1 MTLFTFLKLLGCL
14 ALLMF
19 GMKMMSEALQKLTGG
34 GLRKVL
40 GTMTTNRFTGICS
53 GALVTTAVQSSTA
66 TTVLTVSF
74 VNAGLL
80 TLTQA
85 ISVIMG
91 ANIGTTVTAWI
102 IALFGFSIPMSALVF
117 PLFALGLAM
126 SYMKS
131 TGAKSFGE
139 FIFGFSFLFL
149 GIATLREN
157 AIAMDLPHNDM
168 VMNFFVSSANLG
180 FFSYLIFML
189 IGGVLTVCVQSS
201 VAIMAITMILC
212 STGVADIYQG
222 IALVLGENIGTTV
235 TSNIVAMKASPSARR
250 AALSHL
256 TFNLFGVCWVLLV
269 FRPFISMV
277 CSLVGYDT
285 KADVSQDPNAAE
297 RINYA
302 LCAFHTAFNLCNV
315 LILVWFI
322 PLLEKFVCKIIKGS
336 EEDED
341 MRLRFI
347 SGGLLSTAELSLLEA
362 RKEINH
368 FAMRAHR
375 MFGFVPELLKLD
387 NGDEFSKLFA
397 RIEKYE
403 GISDNMEVEIAN
415 YLNRVAEGKLSGESK
430 TQIRC
435 MLREISEIES
445 ICDSCYNMSRVINRK
460 FKAKEK
466 FTEDQLTHIHHMWE
480 LCDRSLTQMEK
491 ILADTD
497 NLVDPHESLNIE
509 NEINN
514 YRTQL
519 KENNVVDVNDKKYD
533 YQTGVNYM
541 DIIGDSEKLGD
552 YAINVVEAHT
562 QVKLTT

>member
-1 MTLFTFLKLLGCL
+1 MTVYTFLTLLGCL

-40 GTMTTNRFTGICS
+40 GTMTTNRFTGICT
-53 GALVTTAVQSSTA
+53 GALVTSAVQSSTA

-80 TLTQA
+80 TLSQA

-102 IALFGFSIPMSALVF
+102 IALFGFSFQMSAIVF
-117 PLFALGLAM
+117 PLFAAGIIA
-126 SYMKS
+126 SYFK
-131 TGAKSFGE
+131 TPGARSFGE

-157 AIAMDLPHNDM
+157 AIAMDLPHNAA
-168 VMNFFVSSANLG
+168 VMNFFVACRDFG
-180 FFSYLIFML
+180 FFSYIMFLL
-189 IGGVLTVCVQSS
+189 LGGILTMCVQSS

-222 IALVLGENIGTTV
+222 IALVLGENIGTTI
-235 TSNIVAMKASPSARR
+235 TSNIVALNANPSARR

-256 TFNLFGVCWVLLV
+256 IFNLFGVCWVLLV
-269 FRPFISMV
+269 FRLFISFV
-277 CSLVGYDT
+277 CRLVGFDPE
-285 KADVSQDPNAAE
+285 ADITQDPNAAT

-322 PLLEKFVCKIIKGS
+322 PQFEKVVSKIIRGK

-375 MFGFVPELLKLD
+375 MFGFVPQLLELED
-387 NGDEFSKLFA
+387 PDEFSKLFA

-403 GISDNMEVEIAN
+403 NISDNMEVEIAD
-415 YLNRVAEGKLSGESK
+415 YLNRVSEGKLSVESK

-460 FKAKEK
+460 YKAKES
-466 FTEDQLTHIHHMWE
+466 FTEEQISHIRHMWE
-480 LCDRSLTQMEK
+480 LCNRALTQMEK
-491 ILADTD
+491 VLADND
-497 NLVDPHESLNIE
+497 HSVDPRESLYIE
-509 NEINN
+509 NEINI

-519 KENNVVDVNDKKYD
+519 KENNVVDVNEKKYD

-541 DIIGDSEKLGD
+541 DIIGDSEKLAD
-552 YAINVVEAHT
+552 YAINVVEAHA

>member
-168 VMNFFVSSANLG
+168 VMNFFVSTADLG
-180 FFSYLIFML
+180 FLSYLIFML

-222 IALVLGENIGTTV
+222 IALVLGENIGTTI
-235 TSNIVAMKASPSARR
+235 TSNIVALKANTSARR

-269 FRPFISMV
+269 FRPFITMV
-277 CSLVGYDT
+277 CKIVGYDT
-285 KADVSQDPNAAE
+285 TADVSQDPNAAE

-302 LCAFHTAFNLCNV
+302 LCAFHTAFNVCNV

-322 PLLEKFVCKIIKGS
+322 PLLERFVCKIISGG

-375 MFGFVPELLKLD
+375 MFGFVPDLLKLE

-415 YLNRVAEGKLSGESK
+415 YLNRVSEGKLSGESK
-430 TQIRC
+430 MQIRC

-460 FKAKEK
+460 FRAKEK
-466 FTEDQLTHIHHMWE
+466 FTDDQLGHIQHMWN
-480 LCDRSLTQMEK
+480 LCDNALTQMEK
-491 ILADTD
+491 TLADTG
-497 NLVDPHESLNIE
+497 NQVDPHESLNIE

>member
-1 MTLFTFLKLLGCL
+1 MTIITFLTLLGSL

-19 GMKMMSEALQKLTGG
+19 GMKTMSEALQKLTGG

-40 GTMTTNRFTGICS
+40 GTMTTNRFTGILS

-74 VNAGLL
+74 VNASLL
-80 TLTQA
+80 TLSQA

-91 ANIGTTVTAWI
+91 ANIGTTVTAWV
-102 IALFGFSIPMSALVF
+102 IALFGFNFQMSAIVF
-117 PLFALGLAM
+117 PLFAIGIIL
-126 SYMKS
+126 SYFKS
-131 TGAKSFGE
+131 PSAKSFGD
-139 FIFGFSFLFL
+139 FIFGFSFLFM

-157 AIAMDLPHNDM
+157 AIAMDLPHNAA
-168 VMNFFVSSANLG
+168 VMSFFSTCRNLG
-180 FFSYLIFML
+180 FLSYIIFL
-189 IGGVLTVCVQSS
+189 LLGGVLTMCVQSS

-235 TSNIVAMKASPSARR
+235 TSNIVAMNANPNARR

-256 TFNLFGVCWVLLV
+256 IFNLFGVCWILLV
-269 FRPFISMV
+269 FRPFVKMV
-277 CSLVGYDT
+277 CALVGFDPT
-285 KADVSQDPNAAE
+285 ADLTSDPNAST
-297 RINYA
+297 RINFA

-322 PLLEKFVCKIIKGS
+322 PAMEKLVCYLIKGK

-347 SGGLLSTAELSLLEA
+347 SGGLLSTSELSLLEA
-362 RKEINH
+362 RKEINL
-368 FAMRAHR
+368 FAQRAHR
-375 MFGFVPELLKLD
+375 MFSFVPKLMSIKD
-387 NGDEFSKLFA
+387 NDEFVKLYT

-415 YLNRVAEGKLSGESK
+415 YLNQVSEGRLSPESK

-445 ICDSCYNMSRVINRK
+445 ICDSCYNMARALNRK
-460 FKAKEK
+460 YNLREV
-466 FTEDQLTHIHHMWE
+466 FTDDQVAHVSHMWD
-480 LCDRSLTQMEK
+480 LCDHALTQMEL
-491 ILADTD
+491 ILEDTD
-497 NLVDPHESLNIE
+497 HKVDPRISLNIE
-509 NEINN
+509 NEINH

-519 KENNVVDVNDKKYD
+519 KEANVTDVNDKKYD
-533 YQTGVNYM
+533 YQTGVTYM
-541 DIIGDSEKLGD
+541 DLIGDSEKLGD

-562 QVKLTT
+562 QVKLTI

>member
-1 MTLFTFLKLLGCL
+1 
-14 ALLMF
+14 
-19 GMKMMSEALQKLTGG
+19 
-34 GLRKVL
+34 
-40 GTMTTNRFTGICS
+40 
-53 GALVTTAVQSSTA
+53 
-66 TTVLTVSF
+66 
-74 VNAGLL
+74 
-80 TLTQA
+80 
-85 ISVIMG
+85 VIMG

-102 IALFGFSIPMSALVF
+102 IALFGFNFQMSVIVF
-117 PLFALGLAM
+117 PLFAVAIML
-126 SYMKS
+126 SYFKS
-131 TGAKSFGE
+131 PSAKSFGD

-157 AIAMDLPHNDM
+157 AIAMDLPHNDA
-168 VMNFFVSSANLG
+168 VMHFFTACRDLG
-180 FFSYLIFML
+180 FLSYVIFL
-189 IGGVLTVCVQSS
+189 LLGGILTMCVQSS

-222 IALVLGENIGTTV
+222 IALVLGENIGTTI
-235 TSNIVAMKASPSARR
+235 TSNIVALNANTSARR

-256 TFNLFGVCWVLLV
+256 IFNLFGVCWILLV
-269 FRPFISMV
+269 FRPFIKLV
-277 CSLVGYDT
+277 CSSVGFDPM
-285 KADVSQDPNAAE
+285 ADLSTDPDAST
-297 RINYA
+297 RINFA

-322 PLLEKFVCKIIKGS
+322 PTFEKVVCHIIKGK

-347 SGGLLSTAELSLLEA
+347 SGGLLSTSELSLLEA

-375 MFGFVPELLKLD
+375 MFGFVPQLLELK
-387 NGDEFSKLFA
+387 NNDEFVKLFT

-415 YLNRVAEGKLSGESK
+415 YLNQVSEGRLSPESK

-445 ICDSCYNMSRVINRK
+445 ICDSCYNMARTINRK
-460 FKAKEK
+460 HKMREE
-466 FTEDQLTHIHHMWE
+466 FTEEQVAHVKHIWE
-480 LCDRSLTQMEK
+480 LCDTALTQMEQ
-491 ILADTD
+491 ILEDTD
-497 NLVDPHESLNIE
+497 HKVDPRISLNIE
-509 NEINN
+509 NEINH

-533 YQTGVNYM
+533 YQTGVTYM
-541 DIIGDSEKLGD
+541 DLISDSEKLGD

>member
-1 MTLFTFLKLLGCL
+1 M
-14 ALLMF
+14 MF
-19 GMKMMSEALQKLTGG
+19 GMKTMSEALQKLTGG

-40 GTMTTNRFTGICS
+40 STMTTNRVTGIFS

-74 VNAGLL
+74 VNASLL
-80 TLTQA
+80 TLSQA

-91 ANIGTTVTAWI
+91 ANIGTTITAWI
-102 IALFGFSIPMSALVF
+102 IALFGFNFQMSVIVF
-117 PLFALGLAM
+117 PLFALGIML
-126 SYMKS
+126 SYFKS
-131 TGAKSFGE
+131 PSAKSFGD

-157 AIAMDLPHNDM
+157 AIAMDLSHNEA
-168 VMNFFVSSANLG
+168 VMNFFTSCRNLG
-180 FFSYLIFML
+180 FLSYIIFLIL
-189 IGGVLTVCVQSS
+189 GGVLTMCVQSS

-235 TSNIVAMKASPSARR
+235 TSNIVALNASTSARR

-256 TFNLFGVCWVLLV
+256 IFNLFGVCWILIV
-269 FRPFISMV
+269 FRPFIKLVCSMV
-277 CSLVGYDT
+277 GFDPT
-285 KADVSQDPNAAE
+285 ADLSVDPNASS
-297 RINYA
+297 RINFA
-302 LCAFHTAFNLCNV
+302 LCAFHTAFNTCNV

-322 PLLEKFVCKIIKGS
+322 PLFEKVVCSIIKGK

-347 SGGLLSTAELSLLEA
+347 SGGLLSTSELSLLEA

-368 FAMRAHR
+368 FAVRAHR
-375 MFGFVPELLKLD
+375 MFGFLPQLLQLK
-387 NGDEFSKLFA
+387 NNDEFVKLYT

-415 YLNRVAEGKLSGESK
+415 YLNQVSEGRLSPESK

-445 ICDSCYNMSRVINRK
+445 ICDSCYNMARAINRK
-460 FKAKEK
+460 FNLREH
-466 FTEDQLTHIHHMWE
+466 FTEEQSTHIAHMWE
-480 LCDRSLTQMEK
+480 LCDKALTQMEQ
-491 ILADTD
+491 ILEDTD
-497 NLVDPHESLNIE
+497 HRVDPRISLNIE
-509 NEINN
+509 NEINH

-519 KENNVVDVNDKKYD
+519 KEANVTDVNDKKYD
-533 YQTGVNYM
+533 YQTGVTYM
-541 DIIGDSEKLGD
+541 DIIGDCEKLGD

>member
-1 MTLFTFLKLLGCL
+1 MTFFTFLTLLGCL
-14 ALLMF
+14 ALLMY
-19 GMKMMSEALQKLTGG
+19 GMKTMSEALQKLTGG

-40 GTMTTNRFTGICS
+40 GTMTTNRVTGIFS
-53 GALVTTAVQSSTA
+53 GALVTTAIQSSTA

-74 VNAGLL
+74 VNASLL
-80 TLTQA
+80 TLSQA

-91 ANIGTTVTAWI
+91 ANIGTTITAWM
-102 IALFGFSIPMSALVF
+102 IALFGFNIPMSMMVF
-117 PLFALGLAM
+117 PLFAFGILL
-126 SYMKS
+126 SYFKS
-131 TGAKSFGE
+131 PSAKSFGD
-139 FIFGFSFLFL
+139 FLFGFSFLFL

-157 AIAMDLPHNDM
+157 AIAMDLSHNPT
-168 VMNFFVSSANLG
+168 VMNFFESCRSLG
-180 FFSYLIFML
+180 FLSYVIFL
-189 IGGVLTVCVQSS
+189 LLGGILTMCVQSS

-235 TSNIVAMKASPSARR
+235 TSNIVAMNANTNARR

-256 TFNLFGVCWVLLV
+256 IFNLFGVCWILIV
-269 FRPFISMV
+269 FRPFIKMV
-277 CSLVGYDT
+277 CSLVGFDPT
-285 KADVSQDPNAAE
+285 ADLSTDPNAST

-302 LCAFHTAFNLCNV
+302 LCAFHTAFNTCNV

-322 PLLEKFVCKIIKGS
+322 PTFERVVCHLIKGK

-347 SGGLLSTAELSLLEA
+347 SGGIMSTAELSLLEA

-368 FAMRAHR
+368 FAVRAHR
-375 MFGFVPELLKLD
+375 MFGFIPQLLELK
-387 NGDEFSKLFA
+387 NNDEFVKLYT

-415 YLNRVAEGKLSGESK
+415 YLNKVSEGRLSPESK

-445 ICDSCYNMSRVINRK
+445 ICDSCYNMGRAINRK
-460 FKAKEK
+460 NSLREV
-466 FTEDQLTHIHHMWE
+466 FTEDQVAHLKHIWN
-480 LCDRSLTQMEK
+480 LCDDALTQME
-491 ILADTD
+491 LVLNDAD
-497 NLVDPHESLNIE
+497 NKVDPRISLNIE
-509 NEINN
+509 NEINH

-519 KENNVVDVNDKKYD
+519 KEINLTDVNEKKYD
-533 YQTGVNYM
+533 YQTGVTYM
-541 DIIGDSEKLGD
+541 DIVGDSEKLGD

-562 QVKLTT
+562 QTKLTT

>member
-40 GTMTTNRFTGICS
+40 GTMTTNRFTGIFT

-66 TTVLTVSF
+66 TTVMTVSF

-91 ANIGTTVTAWI
+91 ANIGTTATAWI
-102 IALFGFSIPMSALVF
+102 IALFGFSIPMSSLVF
-117 PLFALGLAM
+117 PLFALGLAL

-131 TGAKSFGE
+131 TASKSFGE
-139 FIFGFSFLFL
+139 FVFGFSFLFL

-157 AIAMDLPHNDM
+157 AIAMDLPHNAT
-168 VMNFFVSSANLG
+168 VMNFFVSTTNLG

-235 TSNIVAMKASPSARR
+235 TSNIVAMKANPSARR

-256 TFNLFGVCWVLLV
+256 IFNLFGVCWVLLV
-269 FRPFISMV
+269 FRPFITLV
-277 CSLVGYDT
+277 CSVVGYDT

-302 LCAFHTAFNLCNV
+302 LCAFHTAFNVCNV

-375 MFGFVPELLKLD
+375 MFGFVPKLLEMN
-387 NGDEFSKLFA
+387 NGDDFSKLFA

-415 YLNRVAEGKLSGESK
+415 YLNRVAEGKLSGDSK
-430 TQIRC
+430 IQIRC

-460 FKAKEK
+460 FKSKEK
-466 FTEDQLTHIHHMWE
+466 FTEEQLGHIRHMWM
-480 LCDRSLTQMEK
+480 LCDNALTQMEK

-519 KENNVVDVNDKKYD
+519 KENNVVDINDKKYD

>member
-1 MTLFTFLKLLGCL
+1 MTVITFLTLLGSL

-19 GMKMMSEALQKLTGG
+19 GMKTMSEALQKLTGG

-40 GTMTTNRFTGICS
+40 STMTTNRFTGILS
-53 GALVTTAVQSSTA
+53 GAVVTTAVQSSTA

-74 VNAGLL
+74 VNASLL
-80 TLTQA
+80 TLSQA

-102 IALFGFSIPMSALVF
+102 IALFGFNFQMSVIVF
-117 PLFALGLAM
+117 PLFALAIML
-126 SYMKS
+126 SYFKS
-131 TGAKSFGE
+131 PSAKSFGD

-157 AIAMDLPHNDM
+157 AIAMDLPHNDA
-168 VMNFFVSSANLG
+168 VMNFFSACRNLG
-180 FFSYLIFML
+180 FLSYVIFL
-189 IGGVLTVCVQSS
+189 LLGGILTMCVQSS

-222 IALVLGENIGTTV
+222 IALVLGENIGTTI
-235 TSNIVAMKASPSARR
+235 TSNIVALNANTSARR

-256 TFNLFGVCWVLLV
+256 IFNLFGVCWILLV
-269 FRPFISMV
+269 FRLFIKMV
-277 CSLVGYDT
+277 CSLVGFDPA
-285 KADVSQDPNAAE
+285 ADITTDPNAST
-297 RINYA
+297 RINFA

-322 PLLEKFVCKIIKGS
+322 PTFEKVVCHLIKGK

-347 SGGLLSTAELSLLEA
+347 SGGLLSTSELSLLEA

-375 MFGFVPELLKLD
+375 MFGFVPQLLELK
-387 NGDEFSKLFA
+387 NNDEFVKLYT

-415 YLNRVAEGKLSGESK
+415 YLNQVSEGRLSPESK

-445 ICDSCYNMSRVINRK
+445 ICDSCYNMARTINRK
-460 FKAKEK
+460 YKMREE
-466 FTEDQLTHIHHMWE
+466 FTEEQVAHVKHIWD
-480 LCDRSLTQMEK
+480 LCDNALTQMEL
-491 ILADTD
+491 ILEDTD
-497 NLVDPHESLNIE
+497 HKVDPRISLNIE
-509 NEINN
+509 NEINH

-519 KENNVVDVNDKKYD
+519 KENNVADVNDKKYD
-533 YQTGVNYM
+533 YQTGVTYM
-541 DIIGDSEKLGD
+541 DLISDSEKLGD

-562 QVKLTT
+562 QVKLTV

>member
-1 MTLFTFLKLLGCL
+1 MTVFTFLKLLGCL

-19 GMKMMSEALQKLTGG
+19 GMKTMSEALQKLTGG

-40 GTMTTNRFTGICS
+40 STMTTNRVTGIFS

-74 VNAGLL
+74 VNASLL
-80 TLTQA
+80 TLSQA

-91 ANIGTTVTAWI
+91 ANIGTTITAWI
-102 IALFGFSIPMSALVF
+102 IALFGFNFQMSVIVF
-117 PLFALGLAM
+117 PLFALGIML
-126 SYMKS
+126 SYFKS
-131 TGAKSFGE
+131 PSAKSFGD

-157 AIAMDLPHNDM
+157 AIAMDLSHNEA
-168 VMNFFVSSANLG
+168 VMNFFTSCRNLG
-180 FFSYLIFML
+180 FLSYIIFLIL
-189 IGGVLTVCVQSS
+189 GGVLTMCVQSS

-235 TSNIVAMKASPSARR
+235 TSNIVALNASTSARR

-256 TFNLFGVCWVLLV
+256 IFNLFGVCWILIV
-269 FRPFISMV
+269 FRPFIKLVCSMV
-277 CSLVGYDT
+277 GFDPT
-285 KADVSQDPNAAE
+285 ADLSVDPNASS
-297 RINYA
+297 RINFA
-302 LCAFHTAFNLCNV
+302 LCAFHTAFNTCNV

-322 PLLEKFVCKIIKGS
+322 PLFEKVVCSIIKGK

-347 SGGLLSTAELSLLEA
+347 SGGLLSTSELSLLEA

-368 FAMRAHR
+368 FAVRAHR
-375 MFGFVPELLKLD
+375 MFGFLPQLLQLK
-387 NGDEFSKLFA
+387 NNDEFVKLYT

-415 YLNRVAEGKLSGESK
+415 YLNQVSEGRLSPESK

-445 ICDSCYNMSRVINRK
+445 ICDSCYNMARAINRK
-460 FKAKEK
+460 FNLREH
-466 FTEDQLTHIHHMWE
+466 FTEEQSTHIAHMWE
-480 LCDRSLTQMEK
+480 LCDKALTQMEQ
-491 ILADTD
+491 ILEDTD
-497 NLVDPHESLNIE
+497 HRVDPRISLNIE
-509 NEINN
+509 NEINH

-519 KENNVVDVNDKKYD
+519 KEANVTDVNDKKYD
-533 YQTGVNYM
+533 YQTGVTYM
-541 DIIGDSEKLGD
+541 DIIGDCEKLGD

>member
-1 MTLFTFLKLLGCL
+1 MTVFTFLKLLGCL

-19 GMKMMSEALQKLTGG
+19 GMKTMSEALQKLTGG

-40 GTMTTNRFTGICS
+40 STMTTNRVTGIFS

-74 VNAGLL
+74 VNASLL
-80 TLTQA
+80 TLSQA

-91 ANIGTTVTAWI
+91 ANIGTTITAWI
-102 IALFGFSIPMSALVF
+102 IALFGFNFQMSVIVF
-117 PLFALGLAM
+117 PLFALGIML
-126 SYMKS
+126 SYFKS
-131 TGAKSFGE
+131 PSAKSFGD

-157 AIAMDLPHNDM
+157 AIAMDLSHNEA
-168 VMNFFVSSANLG
+168 VMNFFSSCRNLG
-180 FFSYLIFML
+180 FLSYLIFL
-189 IGGVLTVCVQSS
+189 ILGGVLTMCVQSS

-222 IALVLGENIGTTV
+222 IALVLGENIGTTI
-235 TSNIVAMKASPSARR
+235 TSNIVALNASTSARR

-256 TFNLFGVCWVLLV
+256 IFNLFGVCWILIV
-269 FRPFISMV
+269 FRPFIKLVCSMV
-277 CSLVGYDT
+277 GFDPT
-285 KADVSQDPNAAE
+285 ADLSVDPNASS
-297 RINYA
+297 RINFA
-302 LCAFHTAFNLCNV
+302 LCAFHTAFNTCNV

-322 PLLEKFVCKIIKGS
+322 PLFEKVVCSLIKGK

-347 SGGLLSTAELSLLEA
+347 SGGLLSTSELSLLEA

-368 FAMRAHR
+368 FAVRAHR
-375 MFGFVPELLKLD
+375 MFSFLPQLLQLK
-387 NGDEFSKLFA
+387 NNDEFVKLYT

-415 YLNRVAEGKLSGESK
+415 YLNQVSEGRLSPESK

-445 ICDSCYNMSRVINRK
+445 ICDSCYNMARAINRK
-460 FKAKEK
+460 FNLREH
-466 FTEDQLTHIHHMWE
+466 FTEEQSTHIAHMWE
-480 LCDRSLTQMEK
+480 LCDKALTQMEQ
-491 ILADTD
+491 ILEDTD
-497 NLVDPHESLNIE
+497 HKVDPRISLNIE
-509 NEINN
+509 NEINH

-519 KENNVVDVNDKKYD
+519 KEANVTDVNDKKYD
-533 YQTGVNYM
+533 YQTGVTYM
-541 DIIGDSEKLGD
+541 DIIGDCEKLGD

-562 QVKLTT
+562 QVKLTV

>member
-40 GTMTTNRFTGICS
+40 GTMTTNRVTGIFT

-66 TTVLTVSF
+66 TTVMTVSF

-80 TLTQA
+80 TLSQA

-91 ANIGTTVTAWI
+91 ANIGTTITAWI

-139 FIFGFSFLFL
+139 FVFGFSFLFL
-149 GIATLREN
+149 GITTLREN
-157 AIAMDLPHNDM
+157 AIAMDLPHNEF
-168 VMNFFVSSANLG
+168 VMSFFTSTAKLG
-180 FFSYLIFML
+180 FLSYLIFML

-235 TSNIVAMKASPSARR
+235 TSNIVALKASPSARR

-256 TFNLFGVCWVLLV
+256 TFNMFGVCWVLLV
-269 FRPFISMV
+269 FRPFISLV
-277 CSLVGYDT
+277 CSIVGYDT

-302 LCAFHTAFNLCNV
+302 LCAFHTAFNVCNV

-322 PLLEKFVCKIIKGS
+322 PLLEKFVCKVIKGG

-375 MFGFVPELLKLD
+375 MFGFVPELLKLE

-415 YLNRVAEGKLSGESK
+415 YLNRVAEGKLSGDSK
-430 TQIRC
+430 TQLRC

-460 FKAKEK
+460 FRAKER
-466 FTEDQLTHIHHMWE
+466 FTEDQLGHIRHIWG
-480 LCDRSLTQMEK
+480 LCDQALTQMEK
-491 ILADTD
+491 VLADTD
-497 NLVDPHESLNIE
+497 SLVDPHESLNIE
-509 NEINN
+509 NEINI

-519 KENNVVDVNDKKYD
+519 KENNVVDINERKYD

>member
-1 MTLFTFLKLLGCL
+1 MTIFTFLTLLGCL

-19 GMKMMSEALQKLTGG
+19 GMKTMSEALQKLTGG

-40 GTMTTNRFTGICS
+40 GTMTTNRFTGICT
-53 GALVTTAVQSSTA
+53 GAIVTTAVQSSTA

-80 TLTQA
+80 TLAQA

-102 IALFGFSIPMSALVF
+102 IALFGFNFQMSLIVF
-117 PLFALGLAM
+117 PLFAVGIIA
-126 SYMKS
+126 SYFKS
-131 TGAKSFGE
+131 PGARSFGE

-157 AIAMDLPHNDM
+157 AIAMDLPHNES
-168 VMNFFVSSANLG
+168 VMNFFVTCRNFG
-180 FFSYLIFML
+180 FLSYVLFLIL
-189 IGGVLTVCVQSS
+189 GGVLTMCVQSS

-222 IALVLGENIGTTV
+222 IALVLGENIGTTI
-235 TSNIVAMKASPSARR
+235 TSNIVAWNANPSARR

-256 TFNLFGVCWVLLV
+256 IFNLFGVCWVLIV

-277 CSLVGYDT
+277 CAMVGYDT
-285 KADVSQDPNAAE
+285 TADITQDPNAAT
-297 RINYA
+297 RINFA

-322 PLLEKFVCKIIKGS
+322 KLFEKVVCKIIRGK

-341 MRLRFI
+341 MRLKFI

-375 MFGFVPELLKLD
+375 MFGFVPQLLELTD
-387 NGDEFSKLFA
+387 PDDFSKLFA

-403 GISDNMEVEIAN
+403 NISDNMEVEIAD
-415 YLNRVAEGKLSGESK
+415 YLNRVSEGRLSGESK
-430 TQIRC
+430 MQLRC

-460 FKAKEK
+460 FKAKES
-466 FTEDQLTHIHHMWE
+466 FSEEQVSHIKHMWE
-480 LCDRSLTQMEK
+480 LCDKALTQMEK
-491 ILADTD
+491 VLADTEHT
-497 NLVDPHESLNIE
+497 VDPHQSLYIE
-509 NEINN
+509 NEINI

-519 KENNVVDVNDKKYD
+519 KEMNVNDVNDKKYD

-552 YAINVVEAHT
+552 YAINVVEAHA

>member
-1 MTLFTFLKLLGCL
+1 MTVFTFLKLLGCL

-19 GMKMMSEALQKLTGG
+19 GMKTMSEALQKLTGG

-40 GTMTTNRFTGICS
+40 STMTTNRVTGIFS

-74 VNAGLL
+74 VNASLL
-80 TLTQA
+80 TLSQA

-91 ANIGTTVTAWI
+91 ANIGTTITAWI
-102 IALFGFSIPMSALVF
+102 IALFGFNFQMSVIVF
-117 PLFALGLAM
+117 PLFALGIML
-126 SYMKS
+126 SYFKS
-131 TGAKSFGE
+131 PSAKSFGD

-157 AIAMDLPHNDM
+157 AIAMDLSHNEA
-168 VMNFFVSSANLG
+168 VMNFFSSCRNLG
-180 FFSYLIFML
+180 FLSYLIFL
-189 IGGVLTVCVQSS
+189 ILGGVLTMCVQSS

-235 TSNIVAMKASPSARR
+235 TSNIVALNASTSARR

-256 TFNLFGVCWVLLV
+256 IFNLFGVCWILIV
-269 FRPFISMV
+269 FRPFIKLV
-277 CSLVGYDT
+277 CSLVGFDPT
-285 KADVSQDPNAAE
+285 ADLSVDPNAST
-297 RINYA
+297 RINFA
-302 LCAFHTAFNLCNV
+302 LCAFHTAFNTCNV

-322 PLLEKFVCKIIKGS
+322 PLFEKVVCTLIKGK

-347 SGGLLSTAELSLLEA
+347 SGGLLSTSELSLLEA

-368 FAMRAHR
+368 FAVRAHR
-375 MFGFVPELLKLD
+375 MFGFLPQLLQLK
-387 NGDEFSKLFA
+387 NNDEFVKLYT

-415 YLNRVAEGKLSGESK
+415 YLNQVSEGRLSPESK

-445 ICDSCYNMSRVINRK
+445 ICDSCYNMARAINRK
-460 FKAKEK
+460 FNLREH
-466 FTEDQLTHIHHMWE
+466 FTEEQSTHIAHMWE
-480 LCDRSLTQMEK
+480 LCDKALTQMEQ
-491 ILADTD
+491 ILEDTD
-497 NLVDPHESLNIE
+497 HKVDPRISLNIE
-509 NEINN
+509 NEINH

-519 KENNVVDVNDKKYD
+519 KEANVTDVNDKKYD
-533 YQTGVNYM
+533 YQTGVTYM
-541 DIIGDSEKLGD
+541 DIIGDCEKLGD

-562 QVKLTT
+562 QVKLTV